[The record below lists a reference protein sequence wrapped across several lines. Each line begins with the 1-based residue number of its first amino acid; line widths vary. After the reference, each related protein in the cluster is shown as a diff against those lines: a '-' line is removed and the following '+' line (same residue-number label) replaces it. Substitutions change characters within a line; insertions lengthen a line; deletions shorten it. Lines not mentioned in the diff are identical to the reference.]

1 MSRLL
6 YVSEELIQS
15 LPEELQ
21 IFRSV
26 DKSSRIRNIE
36 IWYEIFNVD

>member
-15 LPEELQ
+15 RPEELQ
-21 IFRSV
+21 ILRSV

-36 IWYEIFNVD
+36 IWYEIFNMD